1 MVKSGPLTVE
11 GILYSSQEADNYVIT
26 TCMSLLGDDNHLMLT
41 FPPTPAVSLL
51 SVWFRDW
58 GEIGFTF
65 GHCL

>member
-11 GILYSSQEADNYVIT
+11 GILYSSQEADNYAIT
-26 TCMSLLGDDNHLMLT
+26 ISLPGDNNHFMLT

-51 SVWFRDW
+51 SVWFKDW